1 MKNVKKYRTIGITSR
16 VEHKLSLNGAIQMD
30 KYKNGQNIAAANEQN
45 IRTDFKES
53 MTYGDYLHL
62 DKLLT
67 AQDGVSGH
75 HDESLFIIIHQVS
88 ELWMKLILHELS
100 AAIRH
105 IEADDLQPAFK
116 QLARVSRIQSQIIQG
131 WDVLSTLTPAEYLE
145 FRDDLGNA
153 SGFQSYQYRMIEFAL
168 GYKTKHVLSIY
179 EKDPVLHE
187 QLTEAFH
194 APGLYDAAIQK
205 LARSGFKIDESV
217 LSRDVSTVYEP
228 NDSVR
233 EAWKEIYRNV
243 DEHWEL
249 YQLAEKLVD
258 IEDWL
263 QQWRFRH
270 MKTVERIIGF
280 KQGTGGSS
288 GVNYLKKVLDQY
300 FFPELWQIRTDV

>member
-1 MKNVKKYRTIGITSR
+1 
-16 VEHKLSLNGAIQMD
+16 MD
-30 KYKNGQNIAAANEQN
+30 KYNNGQNIAAASEKN

-53 MTYGDYLHL
+53 MTYGEYLHL
-62 DKLLT
+62 DQLLT

-75 HDESLFIIIHQVS
+75 HDETLFIVIHQVS
-88 ELWMKLILHELS
+88 ELWMKLILHELR
-100 AAIRH
+100 AAIRS

-116 QLARVSRIQSQIIQG
+116 QMARVSKIQSQIING
-131 WDVLSTLTPAEYLE
+131 WDVLATMTPAEYME

-168 GYKTKHVLSIY
+168 GYKTKHVLKIY
-179 EKDPVLHE
+179 EKDPALLE
-187 QLTEAFH
+187 ELTAAFN

-205 LARSGFKIDESV
+205 LARSGFAIDKEV
-217 LSRDVSTVYEP
+217 LERDITTVYES
-228 NDSVR
+228 NDSVK
-233 EAWKEIYRNV
+233 EAWKAVYRDV
-243 DEHWEL
+243 ETHWEL
-249 YQLAEKLVD
+249 YQMAEKLVD

-288 GVNYLKKVLDQY
+288 GVHYLKKVLDQY
-300 FFPELWQIRTDV
+300 FFPELWEIRTEI